1 MRVSAAGRWR
11 RRAVEGAFGVES
23 DAVASSPARSASGSG
38 AAASDGEKKTSSRV
52 KTLRDGWFS
61 APADDGDDA
70 HATTTTRARRGRD
83 GGRGAESERT

>member
-11 RRAVEGAFGVES
+11 RRAVEGAFGFES

-52 KTLRDGWFS
+52 KTLRDGFLRRRTT
-61 APADDGDDA
+61 
-70 HATTTTRARRGRD
+70 ATTRTRRGRRA
-83 GGRGAESERT
+83 RGADATVDGARRANAPD

>member
-52 KTLRDGWFS
+52 KTLREWFS

-70 HATTTTRARRGRD
+70 HATRTTRARRGRD